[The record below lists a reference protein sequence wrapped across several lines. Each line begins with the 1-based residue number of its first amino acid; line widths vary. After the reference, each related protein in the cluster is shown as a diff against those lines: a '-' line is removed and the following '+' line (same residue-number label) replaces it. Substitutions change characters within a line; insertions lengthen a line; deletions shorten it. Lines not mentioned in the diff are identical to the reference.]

1 MAYRTL
7 SNYYPYPRGRGYGRT
22 RSYTGSIK
30 RVVKTALFLMS
41 ITIVLGII
49 NGFDG
54 GFSFQTFLGDVK
66 EGAGNGAI
74 AIFVASILYLR
85 YA

>member
-1 MAYRTL
+1 MTYRTL

-22 RSYTGSIK
+22 RSYAGSIK
-30 RVVKTALFLMS
+30 RAVKTALFLMS
-41 ITIVLGII
+41 IAVVLGIM

-54 GFSFQTFLGDVK
+54 GFSFQTFVGDVK
-66 EGAGNGAI
+66 EGAGSGAI
-74 AIFVASILYLR
+74 AIFVESVLYLR